1 MRKIALLLVMSMML
15 SAAACGKEA
24 DTQAKDDSVKT
35 EVNVDDEVKDDS
47 EDKAIDETLDNKED
61 KTGNKTEDKTENKE
75 DTKTDKKEEIKVE
88 DKLDKTEDNT
98 AGNKG
103 NLLSDD
109 VAVEGSVAQILLS
122 DFKSKVK
129 DKKDPQKLAD
139 ALLANKVIKFSGATM
154 VVEPGP
160 LNGFDADIKGFKKGV
175 MFSPM
180 IGTIPFVGYIFTV
193 SDGGDVNKFV
203 DTLKKNANKRW
214 NICTEA
220 DEMVVSSVGNTVFFV
235 MSPTKFEE

>member
-15 SAAACGKEA
+15 SVTACGKKA
-24 DTQAKDDSVKT
+24 DSQPKDDTSKT
-35 EVNVDDEVKDDS
+35 ESKVDDNGEDNS
-47 EDKAIDETLDNKED
+47 EDEAIDEILDKKED
-61 KTGNKTEDKTENKE
+61 KTENKTEDKKENKE
-75 DTKTDKKEEIKVE
+75 DTKTDKNEGIKVE
-88 DKLDKTEDNT
+88 DKLDKDNM
-98 AGNKG
+98 ADNKG
-103 NLLSDD
+103 DLSSDD
-109 VAVEGSVAQILLS
+109 AVIEGSVAQILLS